1 MIHQTITIW
10 MRAIRIRFML
20 ASLIAVASGLSIAF
34 WKHGVFNFTYAALT
48 FAGVICLHASVDL
61 LNDYWDYKRGT
72 DIIAKRTKFSGG
84 TGVLPD
90 NLLKPRMVYAAAVI
104 FLILGVLTGT
114 YFVIV
119 RGIAIA
125 IILGFAIVSIWFYST
140 SIVNSG
146 LGELFVAIKGTLI
159 VLGSFYVQTEVIDP
173 SAIYVGAIIGILS
186 ASVLFANSFPDYDA
200 DRYTGRRTL
209 LNMIGKQKGSRLF
222 PILVMIPYILILA
235 GIFLGYTKFLSLAC
249 IASIPYA
256 IKAIKDVD
264 QYKHIDKFVSV
275 MAATVIY
282 ARITGFI
289 LALSLLL

>member
-1 MIHQTITIW
+1 
-10 MRAIRIRFML
+10 ML
-20 ASLIAVASGLSIAF
+20 ASVIAVASGISIAF
-34 WKHGVFNFTYAALT
+34 WKHGVFNFTYAALN

-90 NLLKPRMVYAAAVI
+90 NLLKPKMVYAAAVI

-114 YFVIV
+114 YFVII
-119 RGIAIA
+119 RGIIIA
-125 IILGFAIVSIWFYST
+125 IILGFAVVSICFYST
-140 SIVNSG
+140 SIVNAG
-146 LGELFVAIKGTLI
+146 LGELFVAIKGALI

-200 DRYTGRRTL
+200 DRNTGRRTL
-209 LNMIGKQKGSRLF
+209 LIIIGKQKGSRLF

-256 IKAIKDVD
+256 IKAIKHID
-264 QYKHIDKFVSV
+264 QYKHIDKFVPV

-282 ARITGFI
+282 ARITGLV

>member
-1 MIHQTITIW
+1 
-10 MRAIRIRFML
+10 ML
-20 ASLIAVASGLSIAF
+20 ASLIAVASGISIAF

-114 YFVIV
+114 YFVII

-140 SIVNSG
+140 SIVSSG

-249 IASIPYA
+249 MASIPYA
-256 IKAIKDVD
+256 IKAIKHID
-264 QYKHIDKFVSV
+264 QYKHIDKFVPV

-282 ARITGFI
+282 ARITGLV